1 MSATNITKQI
11 PTTAPRLMTRFVAAY
26 YLLTIL
32 TGTFVLFFHSGR
44 ALAADLILGGFYLSL
59 TIVLYA
65 WSKPANERAGSEAV
79 SSHSAHERFIQ

>member
-1 MSATNITKQI
+1 MSATNITKRI
-11 PTTAPRLMTRFVAAY
+11 TTASPRFMTRFVAAY

-65 WSKPANERAGSEAV
+65 WSKPANERTSAEV
-79 SSHSAHERFIQ
+79 LSSRSAHERLIG

>member
-1 MSATNITKQI
+1 MSASNVTQQIT
-11 PTTAPRLMTRFVAAY
+11 PASPRVMTRFVAAY

-44 ALAADLILGGFYLSL
+44 ALAADLILGGFYLSF

-65 WSKPANERAGSEAV
+65 WSKPASEGTSSEAR
-79 SSHSAHERFIQ
+79 SRRDQPERFSR

>member
-1 MSATNITKQI
+1 MSATNITKHI
-11 PTTAPRLMTRFVAAY
+11 STASPRLMTKFVAAY

-44 ALAADLILGGFYLSL
+44 ALAVDLILGGFYLSL

-65 WSKPANERAGSEAV
+65 SSKPPIERTSAEAL
-79 SSHSAHERFIQ
+79 SRSGDERLIR

>member
-1 MSATNITKQI
+1 MSAINITKQI
-11 PTTAPRLMTRFVAAY
+11 TASPRLMTRFVAVY

-65 WSKPANERAGSEAV
+65 WSKPANERISAEPIPSGSEREGL
-79 SSHSAHERFIQ
+79 SR